1 MPGVPQTLPVP
12 PLVNEMTMLNAI
24 RLAAEG
30 GGGGASNAL
39 LLAGATASTLGSL
52 TAATADTGGL
62 LYGTQGGADRK
73 FTLTAAGATLVEA
86 ANATAQRTALGLGTI
101 ATLSSSNPTLFGVTV
116 ANGSLTI
123 NGNISEAVWTTTG
136 VRIKGTP
143 GTLTDISGA
152 GTVAAAYTN
161 AFSGNT
167 IAASNARTFTNY
179 VTSYHTSPT
188 AGTNVT
194 FTQKWGLGTDLM
206 LVNGDGAASQPALAL
221 TGTPFTGG
229 TATTTKPLFSI
240 EPTGTT
246 STGWSTSG
254 TMLGVNCSSTF
265 VGNLLDVQKNGVS
278 RLSLSAAGV
287 LTASSLIVG
296 SGTYLNFVGAENYLG
311 GLTYF
316 RQSGGGVNT
325 ITIDASNASSTTQ
338 TIGWYVANVIKLALN
353 YEADDVLSLKRT
365 TNAQTFR
372 VYGTTTGTKYA
383 SFAHNGTDAI
393 ISASAGLLSLDT
405 RIKYN
410 SGNTTGAGA
419 ALLGSNSPA
428 ATLTAP
434 YTWITATSSD
444 GSTVYLPCWK

>member
-123 NGNISEAVWTTTG
+123 NGNISAAAWTTTG

-206 LVNGDGAASQPALAL
+206 LVNGNGAASQPALAL
-221 TGTPFTGG
+221 TGTLFTGG
-229 TATTTKPLFSI
+229 SATTTLPLLYY
-240 EPTGTT
+240 
-246 STGWSTSG
+246 TSG
-254 TMLGVNCSSTF
+254 GTANFNTNGTVLGMTMPSGFTGDAIRINYSSGANMLTVDQNGSINCNF
-265 VGNLLDVQKNGVS
+265 NI
-278 RLSLSAAGV
+278 
-287 LTASSLIVG
+287 TAS
-296 SGTYLNFVGAENYLG
+296 GAISTTNALFG
-311 GLTYF
+311 NAIG
-316 RQSGGGVNT
+316 
-325 ITIDASNASSTTQ
+325 ASSTGITLNTTNTISWSSTGSWFGAPDVYLSRKAAASLGLGVASATPIAQ
-338 TIGWYVANVIKLALN
+338 TLGGANGSGANITGGNITFEAGNGTGTGGSGSIIFRTAPAAASSSTANTLATILTI
-353 YEADDVLSLKRT
+353 KRT
-365 TNAQTFR
+365 GVLNVAGIPT
-372 VYGTTTGTKYA
+372 
-383 SFAHNGTDAI
+383 S
-393 ISASAGLLSLDT
+393 SAGLV
-405 RIKYN
+405 
-410 SGNTTGAGA
+410 TGDIYSN
-419 ALLGSNSPA
+419 LGI
-428 ATLTAP
+428 LT
-434 YTWITATSSD
+434 
-444 GSTVYLPCWK
+444 VV